1 MKKII
6 LSLVTTFLFTT
17 TYAQNNVGIGTA
29 TPDASSVLELKSSNQ
44 GLLVPRTKIANITAP
59 AVGLVIFDTDS
70 NCFVF
75 FAGGVL
81 WKNLCTGV
89 NGATGAT
96 GANGVIGNTG
106 ATGTQGIQGNTGA
119 TGNDGQT
126 GPTGA
131 QGNTGA
137 TGNSGATGITG
148 TTGST
153 GATGND
159 GQTGPT
165 GVQGNTGPT
174 GAAPTGSYNISFV
187 SNPSG
192 TLSITDGG
200 GTLTTTQGAWYTTG
214 NAGTTAGTNFAGT
227 TDGQD
232 FVLKSNS
239 NEVVR
244 MTTAGAVG
252 INQPTPN
259 ATAILDIKSTTKG
272 VLFPPLTTT
281 QRDLIVGPA
290 VGLTVY
296 NVTLNVHQFWNGT
309 CWVNVGQT
317 VCSFDYTIS
326 QSHTSDCLL
335 KTNFNSV
342 SDTLTI
348 SLVSGTPSPVV
359 LSAAGVPAG
368 VLVNFSNNYLTPTQT
383 SIMTFTPLPSAVN
396 GTYTITVLATSG
408 STIRTLTYNLTVYD
422 YGMTLS
428 SIAGT
433 VNEISLAPNNT
444 VATSNIT
451 IGNPGACGSSGS
463 TAALTATNVP
473 NGVTINFANPNISV
487 PGGTLMTVTANSCAV
502 PGTYFISVNAT
513 VGVTASTVTYTLV
526 VAPSVINITASAN
539 NINLFNLAG
548 TPSCPIDL
556 TVNISAGVSIGST
569 STATAALATGAFAS
583 GSNITINNSG
593 TIAGKGGD
601 GGDDQGH
608 NLTTCPNKDGKAG
621 GNALDLGCSGV
632 VISNAGTIGG
642 GGGGGGCGEEL
653 SGGNPCFNFKEGGSG
668 GGGAGSSP
676 GSAGSSGCNNG
687 GNGTLLTGGGGGGNC
702 GVSCFLSFGS
712 TYYSGTGGAG
722 GNLGQAGNNGGGS
735 SGFIGLGGAAV
746 CSAGNGG
753 AAGCAIKQNGNTYSI
768 SGTALVGPV
777 CP

>member
-1 MKKII
+1 MKKI
-6 LSLVTTFLFTT
+6 LLFLVTIFTLSTTF
-17 TYAQNNVGIGTA
+17 AQNNVGIGTA
-29 TPDASSVLELKSSNQ
+29 TPNASSVLELSSTTQ
-44 GLLVPRTKIANITAP
+44 GFLVPRTKIVNITAP

-75 FAGGVL
+75 FTGGVL

-89 NGATGAT
+89 NGPTGAT
-96 GANGVIGNTG
+96 GTNGTIGVNGNTG
-106 ATGTQGIQGNTGA
+106 ATGAQGNTGAQGIQGNTGA
-119 TGNDGQT
+119 TGNDGAT

-131 QGNTGA
+131 QGNTG
-137 TGNSGATGITG
+137 
-148 TTGST
+148 
-153 GATGND
+153 
-159 GQTGPT
+159 PT
-165 GVQGNTGPT
+165 GV
-174 GAAPTGSYNISFV
+174 APTGSYNTNFV
-187 SNPSG
+187 ANPDGS
-192 TLSITDGG
+192 LSITDGG
-200 GTLTTTQGAWYTTG
+200 GTLTTIQGAWLTQG
-214 NAGTTAGTNFAGT
+214 NAGTIAGTNFAGT
-227 TDGQD
+227 TDAKD

-239 NEVVR
+239 NEVMR

-252 INQPTPN
+252 INQATPN
-259 ATAILDIKSTTKG
+259 PTAILDIQSTSKG
-272 VLFPPLTTT
+272 VLFPPLTTV
-281 QRDLIVGPA
+281 QRDLIAGPA
-290 VGLTVY
+290 IGLTIY
-296 NVTLNVHQFWNGT
+296 NTNLNVHQFWNGT

-368 VLVNFSNNYLTPTQT
+368 ILVNFSNNYLTPTAT

-396 GTYTITVLATSG
+396 GTYTITVLASSG
-408 STIRTLTYNLTVYD
+408 STVRTLTYTLTIYD

-428 SIAGT
+428 SSSGT
-433 VNEISLAPNNT
+433 VNEISIAPNT
-444 VATSNIT
+444 TIATSTIT

-463 TAALTATNVP
+463 TAALSATNVP
-473 NGVTINFANPNISV
+473 NGVTVNFANPNIVV
-487 PGGTLMTVTANSCAV
+487 PGSTLMTITANSCAV

-526 VAPSVINITASAN
+526 VAPSIINITTSGN
-539 NINLFNLAG
+539 NINLFTLAG

-556 TVNISAGVSIGST
+556 TVNISGGVIIGST
-569 STATAALATGAFAS
+569 STGSAALATGAFAS

-608 NLTTCPNKDGKAG
+608 NLTTCPNKDGKNG
-621 GNALDLGCSGV
+621 GNALDLGCGGV
-632 VISNAGTIGG
+632 VINNAGAIGG

-653 SGGNPCFNFKEGGSG
+653 SGGNPCGSFREGGSG

-687 GNGTLLTGGGGGGNC
+687 ANGTALAGGGGGANC

-722 GNLGQAGNNGGGS
+722 GNLGQAGNNGNGS
-735 SGFIGLGGAAV
+735 SGFLGLGGAAV

-768 SGTALVGPV
+768 SGTAVVGPI